1 MQINKLIITRILSAA
16 MLPVFSLFLSQ
27 QFGLEQFG
35 VFTKEFIRVQLFVS
49 IIAVPVCISIL
60 KGALSRI
67 MTSIF
72 CLSTLLVSTY
82 LFLNESW
89 IISLYFIT
97 NILVILLVY
106 FLRKIDKFAFS
117 YLVETIIKYTI
128 SAILLMLFGEI
139 KHIFLVLTLAN
150 IFNICLA
157 VYSLKKVGRPDFI
170 FNEMS
175 FYHALKIYL
184 FYLSS
189 QNFILILLNLTS
201 GYVSNADFGELR
213 LIQSFV
219 LGSTILL
226 SLPMQ
231 KTLTN
236 LSKIDLS
243 KVSIEEAI
251 KMALNKDIMRRVM
264 ILVLTVSALSLI
276 VYIYY
281 ADKTYKEMIFCMPIF
296 ISVLVTSLCV
306 KYAVYAKFWTN
317 NRIQFQSTSVS
328 VILYG
333 LLLPVISNETQVM
346 VSVLVLMGVILIL
359 ERALCILLCLR
370 ELRK

>member
-1 MQINKLIITRILSAA
+1 MNQDCIT
-16 MLPVFSLFLSQ
+16 LFYYQYSSH
-27 QFGLEQFG
+27 
-35 VFTKEFIRVQLFVS
+35 T
-49 IIAVPVCISIL
+49 
-60 KGALSRI
+60 SR
-67 MTSIF
+67 
-72 CLSTLLVSTY
+72 L
-82 LFLNESW
+82 
-89 IISLYFIT
+89 
-97 NILVILLVY
+97 
-106 FLRKIDKFAFS
+106 FLRKIDKFVFS

-236 LSKIDLS
+236 LSKIDLQS
-243 KVSIEEAI
+243 K
-251 KMALNKDIMRRVM
+251 
-264 ILVLTVSALSLI
+264 
-276 VYIYY
+276 Y
-281 ADKTYKEMIFCMPIF
+281 
-296 ISVLVTSLCV
+296 
-306 KYAVYAKFWTN
+306 
-317 NRIQFQSTSVS
+317 
-328 VILYG
+328 
-333 LLLPVISNETQVM
+333 
-346 VSVLVLMGVILIL
+346 
-359 ERALCILLCLR
+359 
-370 ELRK
+370 